1 MEKYE
6 FSHEDYL
13 MYQFHFVN
21 EKENQ
26 ILGTAS
32 KVRCQKHDKTFKEVL
47 KDKKEMSEFLKQF
60 LGLEVDTN
68 KLQIYNN
75 EFINNK
81 YEKRISDII
90 YKEVDKEIY
99 YLIEHQSKVD
109 INMPQRILE
118 YCMELMRE
126 VKKDHNIK
134 KDTNPLIVPIVLY
147 TGTKEWTVSEN
158 FSDTQKVEERYKKYD
173 NRIVG

>member
-47 KDKKEMSEFLKQF
+47 KDKKRN
-60 LGLEVDTN
+60 V
-68 KLQIYNN
+68 
-75 EFINNK
+75 
-81 YEKRISDII
+81 RIFETIFRTGGG
-90 YKEVDKEIY
+90 YK
-99 YLIEHQSKVD
+99 
-109 INMPQRILE
+109 
-118 YCMELMRE
+118 
-126 VKKDHNIK
+126 
-134 KDTNPLIVPIVLY
+134 
-147 TGTKEWTVSEN
+147 
-158 FSDTQKVEERYKKYD
+158 
-173 NRIVG
+173 